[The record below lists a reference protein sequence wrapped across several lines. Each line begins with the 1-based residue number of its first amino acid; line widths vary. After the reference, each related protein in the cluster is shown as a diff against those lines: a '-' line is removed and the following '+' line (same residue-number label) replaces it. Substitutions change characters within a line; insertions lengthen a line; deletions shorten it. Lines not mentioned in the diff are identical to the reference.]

1 MKDRI
6 YLLVRCTVDT
16 NYPNIHD
23 AIAEFQEQ
31 TQIQV
36 NSTTNVQVQTAE
48 IIKLNTRTIKR

>member
-31 TQIQV
+31 THIQV
-36 NSTTNVQVQTAE
+36 TSTTNVHIQTAE